1 MERSVLT
8 TDVSVDGQQ
17 CKLTSLENDQETSI
31 VFEIDQIPCLIAGL
45 VQTTSEALKIRGRG
59 NDLPY
64 INVRHFGLQ
73 VSNDGRAVLLTV
85 RVPGD
90 HPGGLDLTFLLDAA
104 SLRRQFDEIK
114 TTLGRPTDQ
123 TH

>member
-1 MERSVLT
+1 MEQHELT
-8 TDVSVDGQQ
+8 TSVSEDGQQ
-17 CKLTSLENDQETSI
+17 CKLTSLRNNQEASI
-31 VFEIDQIPCLIAGL
+31 VFEVDQIPRLIAGL
-45 VQTTSEALKIRGRG
+45 VQSTSEALKRRGRG

-64 INVRHFGLQ
+64 MNVRQFGLQ

-90 HPGGLDLTFLLDAA
+90 PEGLDLTFLLDAA
-104 SLRRQFDEIK
+104 SLRRQFEEIK
-114 TTLGRPTDQ
+114 TTLGDPTGQ